1 MAWNIQ
7 RGGGPWGGGGGGGQG
22 PWGGGGSGPG
32 RQQPPDIEEMLRRGQ
47 DRFKRFIPSG
57 GGGAKR
63 ISMIVLAAFVLWL
76 ATGFYTV
83 QPDEQGVAMVFGE
96 FSKKTGPG
104 LNYNWPTPIGK
115 VFRPK
120 VTIVNQV
127 QVGFQTAS
135 ARSGGASR
143 AVPEESLMLTGDENI
158 IDVRSVTFWIIKDA
172 EKFLF
177 NLRNPELTVKA
188 ASESAMREILGKNEF
203 EFIRTRGRD
212 RMSAEAITLTQTIL
226 DDYQSGI
233 EVTDVVVQDINPPA
247 SVLDSFRDVQAAR
260 ADMERAINEAT
271 AYLNE
276 ITQRAQ
282 GEAARI
288 TNGAEAFRAEKIA
301 IAAGESQRFISVLK
315 QYRNDKVVTKRR
327 MYLETMKEVM
337 SGMDKVL
344 IDNSKGGSGVV
355 PYLPLPELQNR
366 AKTGGS

>member
-7 RGGGPWGGGGGGGQG
+7 RGGSPWGGGGGGGGQG
-22 PWGGGGSGPG
+22 PWGGGPG
-32 RQQPPDIEEMLRRGQ
+32 RQQPPDIEEMLRRSQ

-63 ISMIVLAAFVLWL
+63 ITMIVLAAIVLWL

-83 QPDEQGVAMVFGE
+83 QPDEQGVALVFGKL
-96 FSKKTGPG
+96 FKKTGPG
-104 LNYNWPTPIGK
+104 LNYNLPSPIGT
-115 VFRPK
+115 VLRPK

-127 QVGFQTAS
+127 QVGFRTAS
-135 ARSGGASR
+135 ARSGGTTR

-158 IDVRSVTFWIIKDA
+158 IDVRSVTFWVIKDA

-177 NLRNPELTVKA
+177 NVRNPELTVKA
-188 ASESAMREILGKNEF
+188 ASESAMREILGKNQF

-212 RMSAEAITLTQTIL
+212 RMSAEAIKLTQTIL

-233 EVTDVVVQDINPPA
+233 EITDVVVQDINPPA

-282 GEAARI
+282 GEAAKI
-288 TNGAEAFRAEKIA
+288 TNGAEAFKAETIA
-301 IAAGESQRFISVLK
+301 IADGESQRFISVLK
-315 QYRNDKVVTKRR
+315 QYNNDKVVTKRR
-327 MYLETMKEVM
+327 MYLETMKGVM

-366 AKTGGS
+366 PRTGGN

>member
-7 RGGGPWGGGGGGGQG
+7 RGGGPWGGGSGGGKQG
-22 PWGGGGSGPG
+22 PWGGGPG
-32 RQQPPDIEEMLRRGQ
+32 GQQPPDIEEMLRRSQ

-63 ISMIVLAAFVLWL
+63 ITMIVLAAIVLWL

-83 QPDEQGVAMVFGE
+83 QPDEQGVALVFGKV
-96 FSKKTGPG
+96 FKKTGPG
-104 LNYNWPTPIGK
+104 LNYNLPSPIGT

-127 QVGFQTAS
+127 QVGFRTAS
-135 ARSGGASR
+135 ARSGGATR

-158 IDVRSVTFWIIKDA
+158 IDVRSVTFWVIKDA

-177 NLRNPELTVKA
+177 NVRNPELTVKA
-188 ASESAMREILGKNEF
+188 ASESAMREILGHNEF

-212 RMSAEAITLTQTIL
+212 RMSAEAISLTQSIL
-226 DDYQSGI
+226 DSYQSGI
-233 EVTDVVVQDINPPA
+233 EITDVVVQDINPPA

-282 GEAARI
+282 GEAAKI
-288 TNGAEAFRAEKIA
+288 TNEAEAFKAEKIA
-301 IAAGESQRFISVLK
+301 VASGESQRFISVLK
-315 QYRNDKVVTKRR
+315 QYQKDNIVTKRR

-366 AKTGGS
+366 AARTGGN

>member
-22 PWGGGGSGPG
+22 PWGGGGGSG
-32 RQQPPDIEEMLRRGQ
+32 RQKPPDIEEMLRRSQ

-63 ISMIVLAAFVLWL
+63 ITMIVLAAIVLWL

-83 QPDEQGVAMVFGE
+83 QPDEQGVALVFGKLY
-96 FSKKTGPG
+96 KKTGPG
-104 LNYNWPTPIGK
+104 LNYNLPSPIGT
-115 VFRPK
+115 VHRPK

-127 QVGFQTAS
+127 QVGFRTAS
-135 ARSGGASR
+135 ARSGGATR

-158 IDVRSVTFWIIKDA
+158 IDVRSVTFWVIKDA

-177 NLRNPELTVKA
+177 NVRNPELTVKA
-188 ASESAMREILGKNEF
+188 ASESAMREILGKNQF

-233 EVTDVVVQDINPPA
+233 EITDVVVQDINPPA

-276 ITQRAQ
+276 TVQRAQ
-282 GEAARI
+282 GEAAKI

-301 IAAGESQRFISVLK
+301 IADGESQRFISVLK
-315 QYRNDKVVTKRR
+315 QYRNDKIVTKRR

-366 AKTGGS
+366 ARTGGN

>member
-1 MAWNIQ
+1 MAWNTQ
-7 RGGGPWGGGGGGGQG
+7 RGGPWGGGGGGQG
-22 PWGGGGSGPG
+22 PWGGGGPG
-32 RQQPPDIEEMLRRGQ
+32 RQQPPDIEEMLRRSQ

-57 GGGAKR
+57 GGGVKR
-63 ISMIVLAAFVLWL
+63 IVMIVLAAIVLWL

-83 QPDEQGVAMVFGE
+83 QPDEQGLALVFGK
-96 FSKKTGPG
+96 FSNKTLPG
-104 LNYNWPTPIGK
+104 LNYNWPSPIGT

-127 QVGFQTAS
+127 QVGFRAAS
-135 ARSGGASR
+135 ARSGGATR

-158 IDVRSVTFWIIKDA
+158 IDVRFVTFWIIKDA

-177 NLRNPELTVKA
+177 NIRNPELTVKA

-203 EFIRTRGRD
+203 EFIRTKGRD
-212 RMSAEAITLTQTIL
+212 KMSGEAIKLTQTIL
-226 DDYQSGI
+226 DDYGAGI

-282 GEAARI
+282 GEAAKI
-288 TNGAEAFRAEKIA
+288 TNEAEAFKAEKIA
-301 IAAGESQRFISVLK
+301 VASGEAQRFLSVLGEYEK
-315 QYRNDKVVTKRR
+315 DKVVTKRR
-327 MYLETMKEVM
+327 MYLETMKGVM

-344 IDNSKGGSGVV
+344 IDNSQGGSGVV

-366 AKTGGS
+366 ARTGGNR

>member
-7 RGGGPWGGGGGGGQG
+7 RGGGPRGGGGGQS
-22 PWGGGGSGPG
+22 PWGGGGPG
-32 RQQPPDIEEMLRRGQ
+32 RQQPPNIEEMLRRSQ

-63 ISMIVLAAFVLWL
+63 ITMIVLAAIVLWL

-83 QPDEQGVAMVFGE
+83 QPDEQGVALVFGKI
-96 FSKKTGPG
+96 FKKTGPG
-104 LNYNWPTPIGK
+104 LNYNLPSPIGT

-127 QVGFQTAS
+127 QVGFRTAS
-135 ARSGGASR
+135 ARSGGAIR

-158 IDVRSVTFWIIKDA
+158 IDVRSVTFWVIKDA

-177 NLRNPELTVKA
+177 NVRNPELTVKA
-188 ASESAMREILGKNEF
+188 ASESAMREILGKNQF

-212 RMSAEAITLTQTIL
+212 KMSSEAIALTQSIL

-233 EVTDVVVQDINPPA
+233 EVTDVVIQDINPPA

-276 ITQRAQ
+276 IVQQAQ
-282 GEAARI
+282 GEAAKI
-288 TNGAEAFRAEKIA
+288 TNEAEGFRAEKIA
-301 IAAGESQRFISVLK
+301 VADGESQRFISVLK
-315 QYRNDKVVTKRR
+315 QYRNDKIVTKRR

-344 IDNSKGGSGVV
+344 IDNSRGGSGVV

-366 AKTGGS
+366 RRGGADDE